1 MIRIVSVTNKYRTV
15 LRIPLYPSEDD
26 IFKSLFGKQDG
37 MPIEQAVTE
46 DIQLSVDDVCRI
58 AKALYDALAIS
69 MELEPTPEIQE
80 LIKR

>member
-1 MIRIVSVTNKYRTV
+1 
-15 LRIPLYPSEDD
+15 
-26 IFKSLFGKQDG
+26 